1 MTGEEH
7 GRVKK
12 AAIQIIERLCS
23 LKSTCMTVVESSGL
37 RLLVQQLACRD
48 ISVRLRTA
56 RVLQSVAQHDLPD
69 EYFDAEV
76 RFLPQHAM
84 LKHKSILSRTL
95 MSGPLVL

>member
-23 LKSTCMTVVESSGL
+23 LKSTCMTVVESKGL
-37 RLLVQQLACRD
+37 CSLVQQLACKD
-48 ISVRLRTA
+48 ISIRLRTA

-69 EYFDAEV
+69 GYFGDEV
-76 RFLPQHAM
+76 CCLLGLHMAKRSTRHVTISTFL
-84 LKHKSILSRTL
+84 I
-95 MSGPLVL
+95 